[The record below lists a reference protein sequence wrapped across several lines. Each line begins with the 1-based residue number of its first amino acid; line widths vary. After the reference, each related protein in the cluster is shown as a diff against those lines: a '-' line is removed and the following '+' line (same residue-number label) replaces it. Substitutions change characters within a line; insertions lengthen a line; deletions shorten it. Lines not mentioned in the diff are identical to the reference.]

1 MNLCNPKVVAF
12 KEYHSKK
19 EFVKSA
25 KVVFS
30 GMPPF
35 LDCYCICPFTIERRI
50 VQPNTSKCGQNLTKI
65 NNKQTFLATRGAWT
79 KAPRIR
85 NPRLNSPEVVS
96 NETNSIQRALDMK
109 GS

>member
-30 GMPPF
+30 GMPPVF
-35 LDCYCICPFTIERRI
+35 DCYCICPFTIERRI
-50 VQPNTSKCGQNLTKI
+50 VESNTSKCRKRLSPPLTQI
-65 NNKQTFLATRGAWT
+65 NNKQTLPATRGDWI

-96 NETNSIQRALDMK
+96 NKPNSIQ
-109 GS
+109 